1 MVGCLPL
8 SGSGFEVSRL
18 GVVIP
23 LKRLPLLQLRCATI
37 VCTQLLS
44 DLASASSDLRAQSS
58 RRKSE
63 TPLTASGGG
72 VSSQRP
78 RWNSQAAP
86 LDADPTTRVPMMRV
100 CGSSIDKIRY
110 IHYYTKSAYGAG
122 RDSVLAYSNTGGART
137 KVLYFRVLLLIAP
150 RQQTNHPTI

>member
-1 MVGCLPL
+1 M
-8 SGSGFEVSRL
+8 SRP

-72 VSSQRP
+72 VSSLCP
-78 RWNSQAAP
+78 RWNSQVAP
-86 LDADPTTRVPMMRV
+86 LDADPTMHVPMMCI

-110 IHYYTKSAYGAG
+110 IHYYTKSTYRAG
-122 RDSVLAYSNTGGART
+122 CDSILAYSNIGGVRT

-150 RQQTNHPTI
+150 QQQTNHPRI